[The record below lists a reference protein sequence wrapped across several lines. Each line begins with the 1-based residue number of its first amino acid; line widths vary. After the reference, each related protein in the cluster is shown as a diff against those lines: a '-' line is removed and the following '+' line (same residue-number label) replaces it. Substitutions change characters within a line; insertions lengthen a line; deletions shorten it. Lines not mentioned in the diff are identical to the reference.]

1 MECLLVGHSWTDD
14 DGKKHFQSL
23 EDHSRMVAMIC
34 AENSASVGLR
44 ETGYVE
50 GLLHDLGKADR
61 RKVQPHLRGETA
73 EKCNHSVAGARYIW
87 EKYGQCED
95 LNYRLAAQLIAS
107 AIVWHHSGRQ
117 DIVSM
122 EGDDKWLKQM
132 HFQEKDSAYEATLKN
147 FFSECCEE
155 NEIEERMK
163 KAAAEIGIIREKIKK
178 REPSSNQKKLPV
190 RQYFLGMLQ
199 RFLFSAL
206 IDADWTDTSC
216 IMSGKPLPKKL
227 SSGEK
232 QELWNDLSD
241 QVETFVESLK
251 PKYEIDRLRQEI
263 SQQCLQAATDQ
274 PGIYR
279 LFVPTGGG
287 KTYSGLRFCIHTAQK
302 RNADKIYYFAPY
314 KSILSQNTDDFK
326 RALGNSEYV
335 LEHHSDIIID
345 DTKEEQAEYNARQR
359 LMRER
364 WQDVPFIA
372 TTMVQFLNTLFAGPR
387 QNVRRM
393 EALAHSIL
401 VFDEV
406 QALPV
411 QDTFIFNMAVN
422 FLADILDCTIVLCT
436 ATQPALED
444 VKYPIQFSNPKDLVP
459 DYEER
464 FQQFKRVRVVIKR
477 ISGGFTAPSIAD
489 LVQEL
494 LERNR
499 SLLIILNTKH
509 AVNTVYDQLSKV
521 LPKDIPKYCLT
532 TGLCI
537 QHRADVI
544 QKIKNWQADAEEK
557 TGTGMD
563 SEEKM
568 ICVSTQIIEAGV
580 DVSFDCV
587 IRSMAGITSVA
598 QAAGRCNRHGRYP
611 SKDVYLINCTKE
623 LENLDQLQDIDD
635 ARQATERLLDV
646 MPPDIDLLAPE
657 VVRKYYQIYYQ
668 NDEQMEYMVPI
679 PGIQEEISL
688 RNLLGINSRGRKEWK
703 KENQNPGEEQGHNEK
718 IWQSNWKMWQ
728 AFQWAE
734 KNFHAISNDTVTVV
748 VPYHEEG
755 QKAVAWLTSAHPG
768 NLSDLI
774 RMIQPY
780 TVEIHKTMCKKLER
794 EHALVSVLDGTVL
807 VLQAEFYD
815 QAKGVEYHP
824 LPMEAMFQ

>member
-1 MECLLVGHSWTDD
+1 
-14 DGKKHFQSL
+14 
-23 EDHSRMVAMIC
+23 
-34 AENSASVGLR
+34 
-44 ETGYVE
+44 
-50 GLLHDLGKADR
+50 
-61 RKVQPHLRGETA
+61 
-73 EKCNHSVAGARYIW
+73 
-87 EKYGQCED
+87 
-95 LNYRLAAQLIAS
+95 
-107 AIVWHHSGRQ
+107 
-117 DIVSM
+117 
-122 EGDDKWLKQM
+122 
-132 HFQEKDSAYEATLKN
+132 
-147 FFSECCEE
+147 
-155 NEIEERMK
+155 
-163 KAAAEIGIIREKIKK
+163 
-178 REPSSNQKKLPV
+178 
-190 RQYFLGMLQ
+190 
-199 RFLFSAL
+199 
-206 IDADWTDTSC
+206 
-216 IMSGKPLPKKL
+216 
-227 SSGEK
+227 
-232 QELWNDLSD
+232 
-241 QVETFVESLK
+241 
-251 PKYEIDRLRQEI
+251 
-263 SQQCLQAATDQ
+263 
-274 PGIYR
+274 
-279 LFVPTGGG
+279 
-287 KTYSGLRFCIHTAQK
+287 
-302 RNADKIYYFAPY
+302 
-314 KSILSQNTDDFK
+314 
-326 RALGNSEYV
+326 
-335 LEHHSDIIID
+335 
-345 DTKEEQAEYNARQR
+345 
-359 LMRER
+359 
-364 WQDVPFIA
+364 
-372 TTMVQFLNTLFAGPR
+372 
-387 QNVRRM
+387 
-393 EALAHSIL
+393 
-401 VFDEV
+401 
-406 QALPV
+406 
-411 QDTFIFNMAVN
+411 MAVN